1 MPAPTDAFGPDPI
14 ANADATAPVAGGEW
28 PTAEELAEL
37 RVQAAQGAEAQERFL
52 RLYAD
57 FENFKKRAAR
67 ERDDVRRAATE
78 GMISRL
84 LPVLDTFDMAMTAA
98 AQPNTSLETL
108 KAGVQ
113 MIQGQLRGVFA
124 EQGLE
129 EIVTEGSDFEPAL
142 HDAVAQQ
149 ETTEVPEGRILQ
161 QTRKGYRIKDRLLRP
176 ASVVVAKAPGGI
188 GETGATL
195 TTAAA

>member
-1 MPAPTDAFGPDPI
+1 MSAQAAAAAPSTASDA
-14 ANADATAPVAGGEW
+14 APHDMEN
-28 PTAEELAEL
+28 PTEPMTAEGLAEL
-37 RVQAAQGAEAQERFL
+37 KALAAQGAEAQERYL

-67 ERDDVRRAATE
+67 ERDEVRRAAIE

-84 LPVLDTFDMAMTAA
+84 LPVLDTFDMAMAA
-98 AQPNTSLETL
+98 AQIPGTNLETL

-129 EIVTEGSDFEPAL
+129 ELVTTDKDFDPSVHE
-142 HDAVAQQ
+142 AVSQA
-149 ETTEVPEGRILQ
+149 ESSTVPEGRILQ
-161 QTRKGYRIKDRLLRP
+161 QMRKGYRLKDRLLRP
-176 ASVVVAKAPGGI
+176 ASVVVARAPG
-188 GETGATL
+188 TPTDTQGANDQQ
-195 TTAAA
+195 A

>member
-1 MPAPTDAFGPDPI
+1 MENPTEPM
-14 ANADATAPVAGGEW
+14 
-28 PTAEELAEL
+28 TAEGLAEL
-37 RVQAAQGAEAQERFL
+37 KALAAQGAEAQERYL

-67 ERDDVRRAATE
+67 ERDEVRRAAIE

-84 LPVLDTFDMAMTAA
+84 LPVLDTFDMAMAA
-98 AQPNTSLETL
+98 AQIPGTNLETL

-129 EIVTEGSDFEPAL
+129 ELVTTDKDFDPSVHE
-142 HDAVAQQ
+142 AVSQA
-149 ETTEVPEGRILQ
+149 ESSTVPEGRILQ
-161 QTRKGYRIKDRLLRP
+161 QMRKGYRLKDRLLRP
-176 ASVVVAKAPGGI
+176 ASVVVARAPG
-188 GETGATL
+188 TPADTQS
-195 TTAAA
+195 ANDHQA